1 MSGSVLRRVYR
12 YLVQSQHEGLRTYEA
27 VILLLR
33 RISGA
38 NSLLDVGCGDGVK
51 TMHYARELGVD
62 GNKVY
67 GIELQSP
74 YVELASKHVRV
85 IQIDLEKELF
95 PMGDEEIDVIICNQ
109 VLEHLKNIFTP
120 MKEMARVVKTGGY
133 LLIGLP
139 NLAAFQN
146 RVLLLLG
153 RQPLCN
159 AIVGPHIR
167 CFTTSAFI
175 DFLKSNPNFE
185 LIEVTGA
192 TLYPFPYPIV
202 KYGAPSF
209 PGLSSCSFF
218 LLKKVRH
225 GPSQYGWEIP
235 RMDTIF

>member
-1 MSGSVLRRVYR
+1 MLRRVYR
-12 YLVQSQHEGLRTYEA
+12 YPVQSQYEGLRTYDA
-27 VILLLR
+27 VVRLLH

-38 NSLLDVGCGDGVK
+38 NSFLDVGCGDGVK
-51 TMHYARELGVD
+51 MMHYARELGVGGD
-62 GNKVY
+62 KVY
-67 GIELQSP
+67 GIEQQSQ
-74 YVELASKHVRV
+74 YVELANKHVKV
-85 IQIDLEKELF
+85 IQIDLERELF

-139 NLAAFQN
+139 NLAANQN

-159 AIVGPHIR
+159 AIVGPHLR
-167 CFTTSAFI
+167 CFTTSGFI

-185 LIEVTGA
+185 LVEVTGA

-202 KYGAPSF
+202 KYGAPCF
-209 PGLSSCSFF
+209 PGLSSYAFF
-218 LLKKVRH
+218 LLKKVGH
-225 GPSQYGWEIP
+225 GPTQYGWEVS
-235 RMDTIF
+235 RTDTIF